1 MNYVLTLILSLIL
14 ISCSSASYKRDVSY
28 ANALKKINLIKEHV
42 KKAELEGKS
51 SVFITSSTGKKF
63 TISVVEV

>member
-14 ISCSSASYKRDVSY
+14 ISCSSASYKRDGSY